1 MADRQLAIQHRKI
14 NRKAICRIS
23 IGAIFIEDKNFSH
36 DVVKFGK
43 KTDTWIR
50 NFEIIELQKV
60 KQIEKLIGF
69 IVIRETKFAKNA
81 IRHGKFLQAKLLAR
95 FPKEHAFP

>member
-14 NRKAICRIS
+14 NRKAICS
-23 IGAIFIEDKNFSH
+23 SIEDKNFSH
-36 DVVKFGK
+36 HVVKFGK
-43 KTDTWIR
+43 KMDTWIR
-50 NFEIIELQKV
+50 NFEIIKLRKV

-69 IVIRETKFAKNA
+69 IVIRETKFAKSA
-81 IRHGKFLQAKLLAR
+81 IRGKFLQTKLLAR